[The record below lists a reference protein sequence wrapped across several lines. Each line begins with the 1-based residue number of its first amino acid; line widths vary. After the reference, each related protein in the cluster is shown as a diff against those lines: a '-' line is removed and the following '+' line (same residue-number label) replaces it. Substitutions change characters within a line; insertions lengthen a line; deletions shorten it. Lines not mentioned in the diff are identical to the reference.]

1 MPSGVRDGAEAG
13 RPVGG
18 PGLGELLR
26 GWRERALLT
35 QEQVA
40 ARAGLNVRTVRR
52 LEADELRRPRSASV
66 RSLAEALGLD
76 AAEVSVLTRA
86 ASGLPQSARP
96 TARPA
101 PRPTPRPTPRQLPAD
116 AAAFVGRAR
125 ELAVLDDVGDAA
137 TVVVTAIDGMAGVGK
152 TALAVHAAYQLAPR
166 FPDGDLFVD
175 LHGYTRGMAAADP
188 ADTLARVLGVLGV
201 PGESIPRHL
210 DDRAA
215 LYRSMLADRKMLIV
229 LDNAADEAQ
238 VRPLLPGAGGCLV
251 LVTSRRRLVGL
262 DDART
267 VSVDVLP
274 LADAIAL
281 FTGTAGEERVAG
293 VPREVLASV
302 VRRCGLLPLAIR
314 LAAARLKAHPAW
326 SVRHLLQ
333 RLEEHQHPLSELRA
347 GQHSVTAALDL
358 SYQELTAAERRA
370 YRLLGLH
377 PGVDLA
383 PDAAAALLG
392 LHPGADLAPG
402 AAAALPAASVKQA
415 ATLLDRLLEVHLL
428 QEPVPG
434 RYRFHDL
441 IRTHAAERA
450 AGEEHESDRRAA
462 SARLLNHYSRAAS
475 AAMDL
480 LYPYEA
486 DMRPRLAPGEVA
498 PPAVADAAAW
508 LEAELSNLLSLAQ
521 LAAEH
526 GFSEHVRH
534 LSATLHRCLR
544 TRGRYA
550 EAETLLERA
559 LSAARAAE
567 YRTGELEALLGLG
580 EIRQM
585 QCRYEAALD
594 DSSRAL
600 AIACAIG
607 HRAGELRALNGI
619 GMVRGFQGEYARASE
634 HFAQALDI
642 ARAIGQRTGELDA
655 LIAAGN
661 VHRIM
666 GWYERSADEL
676 ARALVIARSI
686 GHRTG
691 ELRALLGIGFIHLG
705 QDAHSPAT
713 DYFTRALDLARG
725 TGHRL
730 GELDSLNGLGHLHR
744 LQGRYEE
751 AYDCYEQALR
761 LACEIGNSNWQ
772 FEALHGL
779 GRLQHARGQAD
790 QALDCHSQALGLASD
805 LRQPS
810 DQARAHDG
818 LAHAHAALGRPGHA
832 RRHWTE
838 ALTIMSALGIDRTE
852 ETGVD
857 AESISAHLASADSHQ
872 LPATG
877 P

>member
-1 MPSGVRDGAEAG
+1 MGE
-13 RPVGG
+13 
-18 PGLGELLR
+18 PGLGALLR

-76 AAEVSVLTRA
+76 AAELSTLTRA
-86 ASGLPQSARP
+86 ANGPQESP
-96 TARPA
+96 GPM
-101 PRPTPRPTPRQLPAD
+101 RPTPRQLPSD
-116 AAAFVGRAR
+116 AAAFVGRVE
-125 ELAVLDDVGDAA
+125 ELAVFDDVGDAA
-137 TVVVTAIDGMAGVGK
+137 MVVVTAIDGMAGVGK

-175 LHGYTRGMAAADP
+175 LHGFTQGMAAADP
-188 ADTLARVLGVLGV
+188 ADALARVLEVLGV
-201 PGESIPRHL
+201 PGESVPQHL

-215 LYRSMLADRKMLIV
+215 LYRSVLADRKMLIV

-281 FTGTAGEERVAG
+281 FTGTAGAERAAG
-293 VPREVLASV
+293 VPRETLAEV

-326 SVRHLLQ
+326 SVRDLLR
-333 RLEEHQHPLSELRA
+333 RLEEHQHLLSELRA

-358 SYQELTAAERRA
+358 SYKELTASERRA
-370 YRLLGLH
+370 YRLLSLH
-377 PGVDLA
+377 PGMDLA
-383 PDAAAALLG
+383 PDAAAALLAG
-392 LHPGADLAPG
+392 TVKR
-402 AAAALPAASVKQA
+402 AS
-415 ATLLDRLLEVHLL
+415 TLLDCLLEAHLL
-428 QEPVPG
+428 QEPAPG
-434 RYRFHDL
+434 RFRFHDL
-441 IRTHAAERA
+441 IRTHATERA
-450 AGEEHESDRRAA
+450 TGEEPEAARHAALARLLDHYNRAA
-462 SARLLNHYSRAAS
+462 ST
-475 AAMDL
+475 AMDL

-486 DMRPRLAPGEVA
+486 DMRPRLMPDETSA
-498 PPAVADAAAW
+498 PAVADAAAW

-521 LAAEH
+521 LAAER

-559 LSAARAAE
+559 LSAARTAE

-585 QCRYEAALD
+585 QCRYEAALE

-619 GMVRGFQGEYARASE
+619 GMVRGFQGEYTRASD

-642 ARAIGQRTGELDA
+642 ARAIGHRTGELDA

-666 GWYERSADEL
+666 GWYEKSADEL

-705 QDAHSPAT
+705 QGSREPAT
-713 DYFTRALDLARG
+713 DYFTRALDLARA

-744 LQGRYEE
+744 LQGRYAE
-751 AYDCYEQALR
+751 AHDCYKQALR

-772 FEALHGL
+772 FEALHGI
-779 GRLQHARGQAD
+779 GRLRHARGHAD
-790 QALDCHSQALGLASD
+790 QALDCHRQALDLASE

-818 LAHAHAALGRPGHA
+818 LAHAHAALGEHDHA

-838 ALTIMSALGIDRTE
+838 ALTILAALGIDWTE

-857 AESISAHLASADSHQ
+857 TESIRAHLASADSPQ
-872 LPATG
+872 LPAAG

>member
-1 MPSGVRDGAEAG
+1 MPSGARDGAEAG

-18 PGLGELLR
+18 PGLGALLR
-26 GWRERALLT
+26 SWRERALLT

-40 ARAGLNVRTVRR
+40 SRAGLNVRTVRR

-86 ASGLPQSARP
+86 ASGLSESA
-96 TARPA
+96 
-101 PRPTPRPTPRQLPAD
+101 RPTPRQLPAD
-116 AAAFVGRAR
+116 AAAFIGRAR

-175 LHGYTRGMAAADP
+175 LHGYTRGLPAADP
-188 ADTLARVLGVLGV
+188 ADALARVLEVLGV
-201 PGESIPRHL
+201 PGETIPQHL

-215 LYRSMLADRKMLIV
+215 LYRSVLADRKMLIV

-262 DDART
+262 DDARM

-293 VPREVLASV
+293 VPREVLAAV

-333 RLEEHQHPLSELRA
+333 RLEQHQHPLSELRA

-358 SYQELTAAERRA
+358 SYQELTDAERRA

-377 PGVDLA
+377 PGMDLA
-383 PDAAAALLG
+383 PDAAAALL
-392 LHPGADLAPG
+392 ATT
-402 AAAALPAASVKQA
+402 VKRA

-428 QEPVPG
+428 QEPIPC

-450 AGEEHESDRRAA
+450 AGEESESDRRAA

-486 DMRPRLAPGEVA
+486 DMRPRIAPDEVA

-508 LEAELSNLLSLAQ
+508 LDAELSNLLSLAQ

-559 LSAARAAE
+559 LSAARTAE

-585 QCRYEAALD
+585 QCRYEAALE

-619 GMVRGFQGEYARASE
+619 GMVRGFQGEYARAAE
-634 HFAQALDI
+634 HFEQALDI
-642 ARAIGQRTGELDA
+642 ARAIGHRTGELDA

-666 GWYERSADEL
+666 GWYDTSADEL
-676 ARALVIARSI
+676 AQALVIARSI

-691 ELRALLGIGFIHLG
+691 ELRALLGTGFIHLG
-705 QDAHSPAT
+705 QGAHGPAT
-713 DYFTRALDLARG
+713 GYFTLALGLARG

-744 LQGRYEE
+744 FQGRYEE

-772 FEALHGL
+772 FEALHGM
-779 GRLQHARGQAD
+779 GRLQHARGQAG
-790 QALDCHSQALGLASD
+790 QALDCHRQALDLASD
-805 LRQPS
+805 LHQPS

-818 LAHAHAALGRPGHA
+818 LAHAHAALGRPDHA
-832 RRHWTE
+832 RRHWSE
-838 ALTIMSALGIDRTE
+838 ALTIMATLGIDRTE

-857 AESISAHLASADSHQ
+857 AESIRAHLASADSHQ
-872 LPATG
+872 LPAVG